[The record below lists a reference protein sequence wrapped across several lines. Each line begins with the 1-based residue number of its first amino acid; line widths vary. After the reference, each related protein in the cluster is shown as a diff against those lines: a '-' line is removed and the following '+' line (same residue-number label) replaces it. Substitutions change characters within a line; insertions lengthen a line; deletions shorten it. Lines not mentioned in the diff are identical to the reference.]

1 MQTLLIISIIVLILT
16 LVYIVV
22 QKEKISHLVE
32 DNENLKNTIGSIRT
46 NFEVEQKNLRERL
59 ELALTTAKQFE
70 GKSLFILSRLTDISR
85 NWNKRLTFFNPDAYT
100 PTLLMKYNHDSL
112 CYEFFRVGTKTP
124 VELGCDFVFGNK
136 KLTEIIGEFEKS
148 SSSL

>member
-1 MQTLLIISIIVLILT
+1 MNTVLVILIIVLAFS
-16 LVYIVV
+16 LVYNFI
-22 QKEKISHLVE
+22 QKEKIDSIVE
-32 DNENLKNTIGSIRT
+32 DNESLKNTIGSIRR
-46 NFEVEQKNLRERL
+46 NAEMEQKNLREKLDATLISAKHYESQRL
-59 ELALTTAKQFE
+59 L
-70 GKSLFILSRLTDISR
+70 ILSKLIDVSK

-100 PTLLMKYNHDSL
+100 PTLLMKYNADSL
-112 CYEFFRVGTKTP
+112 SYEFFRVGTKTP